1 MGYLHQRK
9 RDAEQQLA
17 VFNYE
22 LSNEVVNRKLELQKE
37 ISRLLENDKYDGIL
51 NIEDYC
57 IAVETEGYDR
67 MGETYYY
74 DMRDI
79 VMVISSDGEVY
90 VQDADANEY
99 FLDDIREITF
109 NEIYE
114 AVVELTE
121 NN

>member
-22 LSNEVVNRKLELQKE
+22 LSNGVVNRKLELQKE
-37 ISRLLENDKYDGIL
+37 MSRLLENDKYHGIL

-57 IAVETEGYDR
+57 ISVEADGYDL

-74 DMRDI
+74 DMREIVDI
-79 VMVISSDGEVY
+79 VATDGEVY
-90 VQDADANEY
+90 VRDRNNNEY
-99 FLDDIREITF
+99 FLDDIREATF